1 VNYVFGR
8 GWSRWL
14 PLIGILPAVLVYA
27 AFGIYPSIMTAV
39 YSFTQYSGIVGTPLH
54 FVGLQNYIMAFT
66 GGFASMGSAIRTT
79 IIFAIA
85 VTLIQNAFGLV
96 LALVFNAKVPGTT
109 FYRAL
114 VFLPWVLSVV
124 VTGMLWSLI
133 FSPIGGP
140 IEPLWKAVFGHAS
153 SFFGSYRLSLPLVIF
168 VQIWQN
174 TGFTMMVY
182 LAGLQT
188 IPTELLES
196 AALDGAGRWNRFRF
210 ITFPLLA
217 ASTTVN
223 VLLAV
228 IGSLSVYDLIYVLTN
243 GQFGTMTLGMYMF
256 STAFEGSSQLGYAS
270 MIQMVQFVL
279 VLIATL
285 ILQRYL
291 RRREVQL

>member
-1 VNYVFGR
+1 
-8 GWSRWL
+8 
-14 PLIGILPAVLVYA
+14 
-27 AFGIYPSIMTAV
+27 
-39 YSFTQYSGIVGTPLH
+39 
-54 FVGLQNYIMAFT
+54 
-66 GGFASMGSAIRTT
+66 
-79 IIFAIA
+79 
-85 VTLIQNAFGLV
+85 
-96 LALVFNAKVPGTT
+96 
-109 FYRAL
+109 
-114 VFLPWVLSVV
+114 
-124 VTGMLWSLI
+124 
-133 FSPIGGP
+133 
-140 IEPLWKAVFGHAS
+140 
-153 SFFGSYRLSLPLVIF
+153 
-168 VQIWQN
+168 
-174 TGFTMMVY
+174 MMVY